1 MLKGMKYDIYNPMF
15 RVVCHRFLRE
25 SGSCD
30 EAGRLS
36 VMSATPCKQTEM
48 LRWCSKLSRLIWV
61 WASVL
66 GKHTLGVSQCQ
77 GYFLGRTGPSKS
89 FPSEARRGSSLAFGE
104 HVNGTG

>member
-36 VMSATPCKQTEM
+36 VMSATPCKQAEM

-61 WASVL
+61 
-66 GKHTLGVSQCQ
+66 
-77 GYFLGRTGPSKS
+77 
-89 FPSEARRGSSLAFGE
+89 
-104 HVNGTG
+104 